1 MAMSSFWGE
10 PVIQSLDQNKYIK
23 AQKEEGKKTP
33 LTQKGVKNIKICQKP
48 WNSSIIAYPRFYGGK
63 KLDSFEPILFTVAAM
78 KILILCSNEHKT
90 IHSQPWQNL

>member
-1 MAMSSFWGE
+1 MEFLNY
-10 PVIQSLDQNKYIK
+10 SLS
-23 AQKEEGKKTP
+23 
-33 LTQKGVKNIKICQKP
+33 KIL
-48 WNSSIIAYPRFYGGK
+48 FGK